1 MGGHLVHWTGP
12 SLGIEL
18 DTHLWFISTFA
29 FEESEFRGATVT
41 YVTQQG
47 K

>member
-1 MGGHLVHWTGP
+1 MGGHPAHWTGP

-18 DTHLWFISTFA
+18 DTHLCFISTFA
-29 FEESEFRGATVT
+29 FEESESRGVTVT